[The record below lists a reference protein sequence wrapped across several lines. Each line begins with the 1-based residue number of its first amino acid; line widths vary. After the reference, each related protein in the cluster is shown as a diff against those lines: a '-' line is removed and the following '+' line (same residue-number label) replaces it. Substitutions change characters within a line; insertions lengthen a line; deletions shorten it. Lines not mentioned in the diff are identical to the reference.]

1 MTNTTKINDNV
12 FYQAYDR
19 AGQGTILK
27 AKHVR
32 QFFKDFVESSDF
44 RPEMSVLEL
53 GCGNGLFLR
62 YLSKLGVEEF
72 MGVDGDPRILEE
84 LPSNL
89 MSVVH
94 ISDFTDFFVSDMANQ
109 RFDRV
114 VLFDVLEHF
123 SPDDAVALLKS
134 ITNLLTSDG
143 KIVIR
148 VPNMSS
154 PLAMDVQYNDVT
166 HRTAFSPGSIRQ
178 VASVAGLEPVIIRAQ
193 AYTSRYKEIRERILT
208 TILSWFIAMPPK
220 IWSPNMIAVLKKIN
234 TN

>member
-1 MTNTTKINDNV
+1 MINTTKINDNV

-89 MSVVH
+89 VSVVH

-109 RFDRV
+109 QFDRV
-114 VLFDVLEHF
+114 V
-123 SPDDAVALLKS
+123 
-134 ITNLLTSDG
+134 
-143 KIVIR
+143 
-148 VPNMSS
+148 
-154 PLAMDVQYNDVT
+154 
-166 HRTAFSPGSIRQ
+166 
-178 VASVAGLEPVIIRAQ
+178 
-193 AYTSRYKEIRERILT
+193 
-208 TILSWFIAMPPK
+208 
-220 IWSPNMIAVLKKIN
+220 
-234 TN
+234 